1 MELMIKMSAAEADE
15 AMAKGLIQA
24 LVYPF
29 SCREEV
35 RKAAEKSAKK
45 AEEVKNE
52 EPKEE
57 QKPTKTE
64 RKPVETEQK
73 PTKTE
78 RKPVETEQKPVET
91 EQKAPEAE
99 PAEKEKPNYT
109 LDQLSKAAADLITS
123 DAGKQ
128 TALLEL
134 LHKFSIESM
143 PELKA
148 EDYPAFAEGLRVLG
162 GNL

>member
-35 RKAAEKSAKK
+35 RK
-45 AEEVKNE
+45 
-52 EPKEE
+52 KEE
-57 QKPTKTE
+57 LKEVPA
-64 RKPVETEQK
+64 PVETEPAEK
-73 PTKTE
+73 
-78 RKPVETEQKPVET
+78 KPVEEEQE
-91 EQKAPEAE
+91 APEAE

-134 LHKFSIESM
+134 LHKFGIESM

-148 EDYPAFAEGLRVLG
+148 EDYPAFAEGLRALG

>member
-35 RKAAEKSAKK
+35 RKAAEKPAEKP
-45 AEEVKNE
+45 EEVKKE
-52 EPKEE
+52 EAQEAITSMPQRKNRVTEPE
-57 QKPTKTE
+57 QKPA
-64 RKPVETEQK
+64 
-73 PTKTE
+73 
-78 RKPVETEQKPVET
+78 ET
-91 EQKAPEAE
+91 EQKAEQEA
-99 PAEKEKPNYT
+99 PKAKQTYT

-134 LHKFSIESM
+134 LHKFEVESM

-148 EDYPAFAEGLRVLG
+148 DDYPAFAEGLRALG
-162 GNL
+162 GKL

>member
-15 AMAKGLIQA
+15 AMTKGLLQA

-35 RKAAEKSAKK
+35 RKAAEKTAEKAAEK
-45 AEEVKNE
+45 AEMAEEVKTE
-52 EPKEE
+52 EPEAITSMPQRKNVAAKE
-57 QKPTKTE
+57 
-64 RKPVETEQK
+64 
-73 PTKTE
+73 
-78 RKPVETEQKPVET
+78 
-91 EQKAPEAE
+91 PEAE
-99 PAEKEKPNYT
+99 PAEKKPVAEEQKASKTTETEKPNYT

-134 LHKFSIESM
+134 LHKFGIESM
-143 PELKA
+143 PELKS
-148 EDYPAFAEGLRVLG
+148 EDYQAFAEGLRALG

>member
-35 RKAAEKSAKK
+35 RKAAEKP
-45 AEEVKNE
+45 EEVK
-52 EPKEE
+52 KEE
-57 QKPTKTE
+57 LKEVPKAITSMPQRKNKT
-64 RKPVETEQK
+64 
-73 PTKTE
+73 
-78 RKPVETEQKPVET
+78 VET
-91 EQKAPEAE
+91 EQKAPDAE
-99 PAEKEKPNYT
+99 PEEKKPVAEEQKASKTTETEKPNYT

-134 LHKFSIESM
+134 LHKFGIESM
-143 PELKA
+143 PELKS
-148 EDYPAFAEGLRVLG
+148 EDYQAFAEGLRTLG

>member
-45 AEEVKNE
+45 AEGVKNE
-52 EPKEE
+52 EPKEV
-57 QKPTKTE
+57 QA
-64 RKPVETEQK
+64 PVK
-73 PTKTE
+73 
-78 RKPVETEQKPVET
+78 
-91 EQKAPEAE
+91 AE
-99 PAEKEKPNYT
+99 PAEKGESKYT

-143 PELKA
+143 PELKE
-148 EDYPAFAEGLRVLG
+148 EDYPAFAEGLRALG

>member
-52 EPKEE
+52 EPKE
-57 QKPTKTE
+57 
-64 RKPVETEQK
+64 EQK

>member
-35 RKAAEKSAKK
+35 RKAAEKPVEKT
-45 AEEVKNE
+45 EEVKKE
-52 EPKEE
+52 EPEE
-57 QKPTKTE
+57 VPKAITSMPQ
-64 RKPVETEQK
+64 RKNIAAEP
-73 PTKTE
+73 
-78 RKPVETEQKPVET
+78 EQKPVKT
-91 EQKAPEAE
+91 E
-99 PAEKEKPNYT
+99 PAEKEESKYT
-109 LDQLSKAAADLITS
+109 LDQLSKAAADLITG
-123 DAGKQ
+123 DAEVQ
-128 TALLEL
+128 TKCLEEL
-134 LHKFSIESM
+134 LHKFEVESL

-148 EDYPAFAEGLRVLG
+148 DDYPAFAEGLRALG

>member
-35 RKAAEKSAKK
+35 RKAAEKPAKK
-45 AEEVKNE
+45 AEVEQEPVEEV
-52 EPKEE
+52 
-57 QKPTKTE
+57 QA
-64 RKPVETEQK
+64 PVETER
-73 PTKTE
+73 KTPE
-78 RKPVETEQKPVET
+78 EEQKPVET
-91 EQKAPEAE
+91 EQ
-99 PAEKEKPNYT
+99 AEKEKPNYT

-148 EDYPAFAEGLRVLG
+148 EDYPAFAEGLRALG

>member
-35 RKAAEKSAKK
+35 RKAAEKPEEMKK
-45 AEEVKNE
+45 E
-52 EPKEE
+52 EPKEVQAPVE
-57 QKPTKTE
+57 EEPAEK
-64 RKPVETEQK
+64 KPVAE
-73 PTKTE
+73 
-78 RKPVETEQKPVET
+78 

-99 PAEKEKPNYT
+99 PAEKKPVAEEQKAPEATETEKSNYT

-134 LHKFSIESM
+134 LHKFGIESM
-143 PELKA
+143 PELKS
-148 EDYPAFAEGLRVLG
+148 EDYQAFAEGLRALG

>member
-35 RKAAEKSAKK
+35 RKAAEKPEEMKK
-45 AEEVKNE
+45 E
-52 EPKEE
+52 EPKEV
-57 QKPTKTE
+57 QA
-64 RKPVETEQK
+64 PVEE
-73 PTKTE
+73 
-78 RKPVETEQKPVET
+78 
-91 EQKAPEAE
+91 E
-99 PAEKEKPNYT
+99 PAEKKPVAEEQKASKTTETEKPNYT

-134 LHKFSIESM
+134 LHKFGIESM
-143 PELKA
+143 PELKS
-148 EDYPAFAEGLRVLG
+148 EDYQAFAEGLRALG

>member
-35 RKAAEKSAKK
+35 RKAAEKPAEKP
-45 AEEVKNE
+45 EEVKKE
-52 EPKEE
+52 EAQEAITSMPQRKNRVTEPE
-57 QKPTKTE
+57 QKPA
-64 RKPVETEQK
+64 ETEQK
-73 PTKTE
+73 PA
-78 RKPVETEQKPVET
+78 ET
-91 EQKAPEAE
+91 EQKAEQEA
-99 PAEKEKPNYT
+99 PKAKQTYT

-134 LHKFSIESM
+134 LHKFEVESM

-148 EDYPAFAEGLRVLG
+148 DDYPAFAEGLRALG
-162 GNL
+162 GKL

>member
-35 RKAAEKSAKK
+35 RKAAEKS
-45 AEEVKNE
+45 VKTE
-52 EPKEE
+52 QKPVEAE

-64 RKPVETEQK
+64 
-73 PTKTE
+73 
-78 RKPVETEQKPVET
+78 QKPVEE
-91 EQKAPEAE
+91 EQKVPEAE
-99 PAEKEKPNYT
+99 PAEKEESKYT

-134 LHKFSIESM
+134 LHKFGIESM

-148 EDYPAFAEGLRVLG
+148 EDYPAFAEGLRALG

>member
-35 RKAAEKSAKK
+35 RKAAEKP
-45 AEEVKNE
+45 EEVKKE
-52 EPKEE
+52 EPKEVPKAITSMP
-57 QKPTKTE
+57 Q
-64 RKPVETEQK
+64 RKNRAVETK
-73 PTKTE
+73 
-78 RKPVETEQKPVET
+78 
-91 EQKAPEAE
+91 QKAPEAE
-99 PAEKEKPNYT
+99 PAEKKPVEEEQKASKTTETEKPNYT

-134 LHKFSIESM
+134 LHKFGIESM
-143 PELKA
+143 PELKS
-148 EDYPAFAEGLRVLG
+148 EDYQAFAEGLRALG

>member
-1 MELMIKMSAAEADE
+1 MELIIKMSAAEADE

-35 RKAAEKSAKK
+35 RKAAEKPAKK
-45 AEEVKNE
+45 AEEVK
-52 EPKEE
+52 
-57 QKPTKTE
+57 KPT
-64 RKPVETEQK
+64 
-73 PTKTE
+73 
-78 RKPVETEQKPVET
+78 ETEQKPVET
-91 EQKAPEAE
+91 EQKAPETEQKAPE
-99 PAEKEKPNYT
+99 TKLAEKEGPKYT

-123 DAGKQ
+123 DASKQ

-148 EDYPAFAEGLRVLG
+148 EDYPAFAEGLRALG

>member
-15 AMAKGLIQA
+15 AMTKGLLQA

-35 RKAAEKSAKK
+35 RKAAEKPEEAKK
-45 AEEVKNE
+45 EESKEVQAPVEE
-52 EPKEE
+52 EPAEKKPVEEE
-57 QKPTKTE
+57 QKVPEAEPAEKKPTK
-64 RKPVETEQK
+64 TEQK

-78 RKPVETEQKPVET
+78 QKATETEKS
-91 EQKAPEAE
+91 
-99 PAEKEKPNYT
+99 NYT

-134 LHKFSIESM
+134 LHKFGIESM
-143 PELKA
+143 PELKS
-148 EDYPAFAEGLRVLG
+148 EDYQAFAEGLRALG

>member
-35 RKAAEKSAKK
+35 RKAAEKP
-45 AEEVKNE
+45 EEVKKE

-64 RKPVETEQK
+64 QK
-73 PTKTE
+73 APE
-78 RKPVETEQKPVET
+78 A

-99 PAEKEKPNYT
+99 PAEKKIKLT
-109 LDQLSKAAADLITS
+109 DIRKRLTKAKQDGQRDLMKVLFKDFGIKNLTDLKEEQYAAFY
-123 DAGKQ
+123 A
-128 TALLEL
+128 
-134 LHKFSIESM
+134 
-143 PELKA
+143 KA
-148 EDYPAFAEGLRVLG
+148 EEVFDA
-162 GNL
+162 

>member
-52 EPKEE
+52 APKEE

-73 PTKTE
+73 SVKT
-78 RKPVETEQKPVET
+78 
-91 EQKAPEAE
+91 E
-99 PAEKEKPNYT
+99 PAEKKIKLT
-109 LDQLSKAAADLITS
+109 DIRKRLTKAKQDGQRDLMKVLFEDFGIKNLTDLKEEQYADFY
-123 DAGKQ
+123 A
-128 TALLEL
+128 
-134 LHKFSIESM
+134 
-143 PELKA
+143 KA
-148 EDYPAFAEGLRVLG
+148 EEVFDA
-162 GNL
+162 

>member
-35 RKAAEKSAKK
+35 RKAAEKPAKK
-45 AEEVKNE
+45 AEEVKKE
-52 EPKEE
+52 ELKEE

-73 PTKTE
+73 
-78 RKPVETEQKPVET
+78 
-91 EQKAPEAE
+91 APEAE
-99 PAEKEKPNYT
+99 PAEKKIKLT
-109 LDQLSKAAADLITS
+109 DIRKRLTKAKQDGQRDLMKVLFKDFGIKNLTDLREEQYADFY
-123 DAGKQ
+123 A
-128 TALLEL
+128 
-134 LHKFSIESM
+134 
-143 PELKA
+143 KA
-148 EDYPAFAEGLRVLG
+148 EEVFDA
-162 GNL
+162 

>member
-35 RKAAEKSAKK
+35 RKAAEKP
-45 AEEVKNE
+45 EEVKNE

-73 PTKTE
+73 S
-78 RKPVETEQKPVET
+78 VET

-99 PAEKEKPNYT
+99 LAEKKIKLTDIRKRLTKAKQDGQRDLMKVLFKDFGIKNLTDLKE
-109 LDQLSKAAADLITS
+109 DQYANFYA
-123 DAGKQ
+123 
-128 TALLEL
+128 
-134 LHKFSIESM
+134 
-143 PELKA
+143 KA
-148 EDYPAFAEGLRVLG
+148 EEVFDA
-162 GNL
+162 

>member
-73 PTKTE
+73 
-78 RKPVETEQKPVET
+78 
-91 EQKAPEAE
+91 APETKL
-99 PAEKEKPNYT
+99 AEKEGPKYT

-148 EDYPAFAEGLRVLG
+148 EDYPAFAEGLRALG

>member
-52 EPKEE
+52 APKEE
-57 QKPTKTE
+57 QKSAKA
-64 RKPVETEQK
+64 
-73 PTKTE
+73 
-78 RKPVETEQKPVET
+78 EQKPVET

-99 PAEKEKPNYT
+99 QKAPEAEPAEKKIKLT
-109 LDQLSKAAADLITS
+109 DIRKRLTKAKQDGQRDLMKVLFKDFGIKNLTDLKEEQYADFY
-123 DAGKQ
+123 A
-128 TALLEL
+128 
-134 LHKFSIESM
+134 
-143 PELKA
+143 KA
-148 EDYPAFAEGLRVLG
+148 EEVFDA
-162 GNL
+162 

>member
-24 LVYPF
+24 LVHPF

-35 RKAAEKSAKK
+35 RKAAEKP
-45 AEEVKNE
+45 EEVKKE
-52 EPKEE
+52 EP
-57 QKPTKTE
+57 
-64 RKPVETEQK
+64 
-73 PTKTE
+73 
-78 RKPVETEQKPVET
+78 ETEQKPVET
-91 EQKAPEAE
+91 EQKAPEVE
-99 PAEKEKPNYT
+99 PAEKKKPVAEEQKPTKTEQKATETEKPNYT

-134 LHKFSIESM
+134 LHKFGIESM
-143 PELKA
+143 PELKS
-148 EDYPAFAEGLRVLG
+148 EDYQAFAEGLRALG

>member
-35 RKAAEKSAKK
+35 RKAAEKAAKK
-45 AEEVKNE
+45 AEEVKKE

-73 PTKTE
+73 S
-78 RKPVETEQKPVET
+78 VET

-148 EDYPAFAEGLRVLG
+148 EDYPAFAEGLRALG

>member
-35 RKAAEKSAKK
+35 RKAAEKPAKK
-45 AEEVKNE
+45 AEEVK
-52 EPKEE
+52 KEE
-57 QKPTKTE
+57 LKEVPA
-64 RKPVETEQK
+64 PVETEPAEK
-73 PTKTE
+73 
-78 RKPVETEQKPVET
+78 KPVEE

-143 PELKA
+143 PELKT
-148 EDYPAFAEGLRVLG
+148 EDYPAFAEGLRALG